1 MSIEVTTTDSPI
13 NVSASGTQVNATVSG
28 GVGPPGPQGPAGPA
42 GATGPQGPAGAAGAA
57 GATGPAG
64 AQGPAGPTG
73 ATGPQ
78 GPAGA
83 TGPQG
88 PAGPAGT
95 TTWSGITGTPA
106 TFPPAA
112 HTHAIA
118 DTTGLQAALDLKAPL
133 DSPQF
138 TNLLDA
144 ARFTDDANTVTSIS
158 GGFVT
163 TRRVTFEN
171 DATGVW
177 QTTAFTGTL
186 KTKLDGIATGATA
199 NATDAQL
206 RDRSTH
212 TGTQAVGTITG
223 LAASA
228 TTDATNASNITSG
241 TLAAARLPASGVSG
255 DSITTG
261 TVAAARLAT
270 HTHAA
275 GDITSGT
282 LARARIPGDLGTGLM
297 TVSGSNSYGVSLD
310 ATARTLSQA
319 NTLAVMGGAVGIG
332 TLTPSTAVGLEV
344 VAANA
349 TGTREVLRIRN
360 THGTNTGYFD
370 IGVGTVGYF
379 QNQTL
384 FAVNGTVAM
393 RFLDSP
399 AGRPVFSNSAG
410 FDNNSQLLANAN
422 ANAYINL
429 NDGASGMQIS
439 CVSTMAFQRSYVEV
453 GRWDTNSVWNVGT
466 GHASAA
472 SSGGSSVTG
481 TQARVRF
488 PGQVS
493 TAAGQFAAA
502 GDAQASRY
510 HLRRTTTDA
519 TATTLFRDGSATRIT
534 IPAQSCWSFK
544 IRLSAYNST
553 DGIGA
558 AWTINGGIRRD
569 NANGTALLGTP
580 AVTQFAD
587 TAMAATTVAVTADDT
602 NEALQVNVTGL
613 AGKTIRWHAV
623 VETSEVSA
631 GTPS

>member
-1 MSIEVTTTDSPI
+1 MAGIQGTNIVAPVVPLDTADVHPTHEAQYGKGGFRSVETTAARDAIPAPRREAGML
-13 NVSASGTQVNATVSG
+13 VYVAGTGTTWRLGSDLATWTEDG
-28 GVGPPGPQGPAGPA
+28 GGGGGG
-42 GATGPQGPAGAAGAA
+42 GATGP
-57 GATGPAG
+57 TGPASTVT
-64 AQGPAGPTG
+64 GPTG
-73 ATGPQ
+73 AT
-78 GPAGA
+78 
-83 TGPQG
+83 
-88 PAGPAGT
+88 GPAGT

-118 DTTGLQAALDLKAPL
+118 DTTGLQAALDLKSTIE
-133 DSPQF
+133 SPQF

-163 TRRVTFEN
+163 TRRVTFAT
-171 DATGVW
+171 DGTGVW

-212 TGTQAVGTITG
+212 TGTQAAGTITG

-228 TTDATNASNITSG
+228 TTDATNAAN
-241 TLAAARLPASGVSG
+241 
-255 DSITTG
+255 
-261 TVAAARLAT
+261 
-270 HTHAA
+270 
-275 GDITSGT
+275 ITSGT
-282 LARARIPGDLGTGLM
+282 LARARIPGDLGTGSM

-310 ATARTLSQA
+310 ATARTLTQA
-319 NTLAVMGGAVGIG
+319 NTLAIMGGSVGIG
-332 TLTPSTAVGLEV
+332 TLAPLAAVGLEV
-344 VAANA
+344 AAPNA
-349 TGTREVLRIRN
+349 TGSREILRVRN
-360 THGTNTGYFD
+360 TTAGSTGYFD
-370 IGVGTVGYF
+370 IGIGTAGYF
-379 QNQTL
+379 QDQVI
-384 FAVNGTVAM
+384 FIANGTIAM
-393 RFLDSP
+393 RILTSP
-399 AGRPVFSNSAG
+399 AGQVIFPSSLRMPNGQQIIGDS
-410 FDNNSQLLANAN
+410 N
-422 ANAYINL
+422 ANAYIEMN
-429 NDGASGMQIS
+429 NGAGQLSMS
-439 CVSTMAFQRSYVEV
+439 CVSAMSFQRLYVEV

-519 TATTLFRDGSATRIT
+519 TATTLFRDGAATRIT

-553 DGIGA
+553 DGSGA

-569 NANGTALLGTP
+569 NANGTALLGAP
-580 AVTQFAD
+580 VVTQFAD
-587 TAMAATTVAVTADDT
+587 TAMASTTVAVTADDT